1 MGLNGTVKI
10 GSRNLTNVYLH
21 LREINLDPAR
31 DVVEVQVDTYDTE
44 QAWKDNL
51 AILSTE
57 RIAINT
63 AAIRGVAF
71 TSAYALVK
79 AAVSGSTDLNANPDP
94 TVIPE

>member
-1 MGLNGTVKI
+1 MGLSATVAI

-21 LREINLDPAR
+21 LREINLDPAS

-57 RIAINT
+57 RVSIDT

-71 TSAYALVK
+71 TSAYALIK
-79 AAVSGSTDLNANPDP
+79 AAVSGSTDLNENPAKS
-94 TVIPE
+94 T

>member
-10 GSRNLTNVYLH
+10 GSRDLTNVYLH
-21 LREINLDPAR
+21 LREINLDPAS
-31 DVVEVQVDTYDTE
+31 DVVSVQVDTYDTE

-57 RIAINT
+57 RVAIDT

-71 TSAYALVK
+71 TSAYALIK
-79 AAVSGSTDLNANPDP
+79 AAVSGSTDLNDNPDP
-94 TVIPE
+94 TPE